1 MTIENQN
8 VTFMEK
14 NHIIFISQLSYS
26 VFLQPYF
33 GCLTNIIITL
43 AVYDLTISA

>member
-14 NHIIFISQLSYS
+14 NHIFISQLCNS